1 MSHSAHTSSSRR
13 KKAPLKWFEIPLL
26 SGEFKGKKI
35 RIPDIA
41 TTRSSKAILRE
52 SLFDTLQFD
61 LIGKR
66 FVEVFAGS
74 GSVGLEALSR
84 GAQHGYFLERNREVF
99 DLLKHNINAI
109 DPHRASPI
117 LGDSFEQFPLLLTRL
132 VSEGIRSYFYFD
144 PPFSVREG
152 MEDVYDRTLALI
164 EHIPASIGEKVI
176 VEHMSTLKLPET
188 IGEFHCEKRKKF
200 GKSTLSYYAPI
211 FVG

>member
-1 MSHSAHTSSSRR
+1 MKFFEVPIVGGAH
-13 KKAPLKWFEIPLL
+13 
-26 SGEFKGKKI
+26 KGKKI

-84 GAQHGYFLERNREVF
+84 GTEHGYFLERNREVF
-99 DLLKHNINAI
+99 DLLKHNINTI

-152 MEDVYDRTLALI
+152 MEDVYDRTLELI
-164 EHIPASIGEKVI
+164 GHIPASIGEKVI
-176 VEHMSTLKLPET
+176 IEHMSTLNLPET
-188 IGEFHCEKRKKF
+188 IGEFHCKKRKKF

-211 FVG
+211 FAG